1 MEPVLEI
8 QNITKTFAGPDASP
22 VTALRDFSLTLNRGD
37 FVAVRGPSGSGKT
50 TMLLV
55 AGGLLR
61 PDAGA
66 VRLAGEDLYGM
77 SVAER
82 AAFRARHTGFIFQ
95 EFHLVPYLTV
105 RENVLTPT
113 LAQAIPNAHERAQ
126 ATLDRFG
133 LAHRARH
140 RPEAL
145 STGERQRVALGRALL
160 AKPSVLLADEP
171 TGNLDKE
178 NAEIVVKAF
187 REFAGTGGAVLLVTH
202 NDHVAEA
209 AQRTVLLNPSVS
221 SPTL

>member
-1 MEPVLEI
+1 MC
-8 QNITKTFAGPDASP
+8 
-22 VTALRDFSLTLNRGD
+22 DFSLALNPGD

-61 PDAGA
+61 PDAGS

-77 SVAER
+77 SAGDR

-105 RENVLTPT
+105 RENVLAPT

-126 ATLDRFG
+126 AILDRFG
-133 LAHRARH
+133 LAHRANH

-145 STGERQRVALGRALL
+145 STGERQRVALVRALL

-178 NAEIVVKAF
+178 NAEIVVNAL

-202 NDHVAEA
+202 NDHIAES
-209 AQRTVLLNPSVS
+209 AQRTMLLNPA
-221 SPTL
+221 TGATG